1 MRDLERGI
9 LRESS
14 EDGLAVLIGAKK
26 NERCHEESIADLTKI
41 GKYGFMTVG
50 KRICLLKETKY
61 E

>member
-1 MRDLERGI
+1 M
-9 LRESS
+9 RESS